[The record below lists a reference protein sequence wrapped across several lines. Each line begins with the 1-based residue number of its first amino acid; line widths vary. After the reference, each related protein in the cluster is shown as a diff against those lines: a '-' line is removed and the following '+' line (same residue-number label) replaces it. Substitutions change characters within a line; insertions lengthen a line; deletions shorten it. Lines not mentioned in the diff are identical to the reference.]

1 MFSEYLGV
9 IESIS
14 RLGER
19 ATVGN
24 IQKMNLHLSR
34 RQVERVLKSLV
45 GEGYVS
51 SRTEPYGRTG
61 KNVYY
66 LMNILVTNVFIMNKS
81 IEEAGYHV

>member
-9 IESIS
+9 IEAIV
-14 RLGER
+14 RLQEN
-19 ATVGN
+19 ATIGN
-24 IQKMNLHLSR
+24 IQKMNIHLTR

-61 KNVYY
+61 KNVFY
-66 LMNILVTNVFIMNKS
+66 LMNLCVTNVLIVNKA
-81 IEEAGYHV
+81 IEEGGYHA